1 VTAFEIVEYGPDRRA
16 DYVRL
21 LRDTRD
27 GGGLS
32 AEEFDWW
39 FDGNPTLP
47 RLMAVAEIDS
57 AVVGVASH
65 TPYRM
70 RLGGR
75 ERLAT
80 ASVHAGTDPVARGK
94 GIFRRL
100 EVRNEEEGRRAGV
113 AASIAFASKSTENLF
128 IGPLGWSDIGRLR
141 MWVRALRPVAAA
153 RHAFGRAS
161 APGKR
166 RRRDVSTVRAIE
178 RFDETTNRAYELAA
192 PAYGNHVIRDAAFM
206 NWRYADSPWGY
217 RAFGIGDRAF
227 AIVREKTQ
235 RGTPI
240 AVVADLVAPSGA
252 FRETRALLKQAAA
265 AAGPD
270 AVALFALPPRDP
282 AQRRAFA
289 ASGFVPS
296 PTTLHFVAI
305 ALADDFE
312 LPLHPA
318 AWHFSLGDTD
328 FF

>member
-32 AEEFDWW
+32 PEEFDWW
-39 FDGNPTLP
+39 FDGNPTPP
-47 RLMAVAEIDS
+47 RLMAVAEIDGV
-57 AVVGVASH
+57 VVGVASH

-70 RLGGR
+70 RLVGR

-94 GIFRRL
+94 GIFRGL
-100 EVRNEEEGRRAGV
+100 EIRNEEEGRRAGV
-113 AASIAFASKSTENLF
+113 AASLAFASKSTENLF
-128 IGPLGWSDIGRLR
+128 LGPLGWSEIGRLR
-141 MWVRALRPVAAA
+141 MWVRVLRPVAAA
-153 RHAFGRAS
+153 RRALGRTH
-161 APGKR
+161 APGR
-166 RRRDVSTVRAIE
+166 RRRHDVAGIRKID
-178 RFDETTNRAYELAA
+178 RFDESTDRAYELAA
-192 PAYGNHVIRDAAFM
+192 PAYRNHVIRDAAFM

-217 RAFGIGDRAF
+217 RAFAIGDRAF
-227 AIVREKTQ
+227 AVVREKTQ
-235 RGTPI
+235 RGTQL

-252 FRETRALLKQAAA
+252 FQETRALLKQAAA

-289 ASGFVPS
+289 AAGFVPS
-296 PTTLHFVAI
+296 PSTLHFVAI

-312 LPLHPA
+312 LPLDSA

>member
-1 VTAFEIVEYGPDRRA
+1 VTAYEIVEYGPSRRA

-32 AEEFDWW
+32 PEEFDWW
-39 FDGNPTLP
+39 FDGNPTQP
-47 RLMAVAEIDS
+47 RLMAVAEMDGG
-57 AVVGVASH
+57 VVGVASH

-94 GIFRRL
+94 GIFRAL
-100 EVRNEEEGRRAGV
+100 EVRNEEAGRQAGV

-128 IGPLGWSDIGRLR
+128 LGPLGWSEIGRLR
-141 MWVRALRPVAAA
+141 MWVRVLRPVAAA
-153 RHAFGRAS
+153 RRALGS
-161 APGKR
+161 ALMPGKR
-166 RRRDVSTVRAIE
+166 RRREVSTVHAIE
-178 RFDETTNRAYELAA
+178 RFDEATDSAYELAA
-192 PAYGNHVIRDAAFM
+192 PAYGNHVIRDAALM

-217 RAFGIGDRAF
+217 RAFGIGDRAY
-227 AIVREKTQ
+227 AVVREKTQ

-240 AVVADLVAPSGA
+240 AVVADLVAPPGS
-252 FRETRALLKQAAA
+252 FRETRALLKQAAV

-289 ASGFVPS
+289 AAGFVPS
-296 PTTLHFVAI
+296 PSTLHFVAI

-312 LPLHPA
+312 LPLDPA

>member
-1 VTAFEIVEYGPDRRA
+1 VTDFEIVEYGPDRRA

-32 AEEFDWW
+32 PEEFDWW
-39 FDGNPTLP
+39 FEGNPTQP
-47 RLMAVAEIDS
+47 RLMAVAELDGG
-57 AVVGVASH
+57 VVGVASH

-70 RLGGR
+70 LLGGR
-75 ERLAT
+75 QRLAT

-94 GIFRRL
+94 GIFRAL
-100 EVRNEEEGRRAGV
+100 EVRNEEAGRQAGV
-113 AASIAFASKSTENLF
+113 VASLAFASKSTENLF
-128 IGPLGWSDIGRLR
+128 LGPLGWSEIGRLR
-141 MWVRALRPVAAA
+141 MWMRVLRPVAAVRRA
-153 RHAFGRAS
+153 LGRSPVA
-161 APGKR
+161 GKR
-166 RRRDVSTVRAIE
+166 RRRDVGGTRPID
-178 RFDETTNRAYELAA
+178 RFDGATDRAYELAA

-206 NWRYADSPWGY
+206 NWRYVDSPWGY
-217 RAFGIGDRAF
+217 RAFRIGDRAF
-227 AIVREKTQ
+227 AIVREKAQ

-252 FRETRALLKQAAA
+252 FGETRTLLTQAVVS
-265 AAGPD
+265 AGRD

-282 AQRRAFA
+282 AQRRAFV

-312 LPLHPA
+312 LPLDPA

>member
-1 VTAFEIVEYGPDRRA
+1 VTAYEIVEYGPSRRA

-32 AEEFDWW
+32 PEEFDWW
-39 FDGNPTLP
+39 FDGNPTQP
-47 RLMAVAEIDS
+47 RLMAVAEIDDR
-57 AVVGVASH
+57 VVGVASH

-70 RLGGR
+70 RLDGR

-94 GIFRRL
+94 GIFRAL
-100 EVRNEEEGRRAGV
+100 EVRNEEAGRRAGV
-113 AASIAFASKSTENLF
+113 AASLAFASKSTENLF
-128 IGPLGWSDIGRLR
+128 LGPLGWSEIGRLR
-141 MWVRALRPVAAA
+141 VWMRVLRPVAAA
-153 RHAFGRAS
+153 RRALGRAP
-161 APGKR
+161 APGTR
-166 RRRDVSTVRAIE
+166 RRGSAGGVRAIA
-178 RFDETTNRAYELAA
+178 RFDESTDRAYELAA
-192 PAYGNHVIRDAAFM
+192 PAYGNHVIREAAFM

-217 RAFGIGDRAF
+217 RAFGLGDRAF
-227 AIVREKTQ
+227 AVVREKTQ

-240 AVVADLVAPSGA
+240 AVVADLVVLPGS
-252 FRETRALLKQAAA
+252 FRETRTLLKQAAA
-265 AAGPD
+265 ESGPD

-305 ALADDFE
+305 ALAEDFE
-312 LPLHPA
+312 LPLDPK

>member
-1 VTAFEIVEYGPDRRA
+1 MTAFEIVEYGPDRRA

-32 AEEFDWW
+32 PEEFDWW
-39 FDGNPTLP
+39 FDGNPTQP
-47 RLMAVAEIDS
+47 RLMAVAEIDGG
-57 AVVGVASH
+57 VVGVASH

-70 RLGGR
+70 RLDGR
-75 ERLAT
+75 EQLAT
-80 ASVHAGTDPVARGK
+80 ASVHAGTDPVARGR
-94 GIFRRL
+94 GIFRAL
-100 EVRNEEEGRRAGV
+100 EVRNEEAGRRAGV
-113 AASIAFASKSTENLF
+113 AASLAFASKSTENLF
-128 IGPLGWSDIGRLR
+128 LGPLGWSEIGRLR
-141 MWVRALRPVAAA
+141 VWVRALRPVAAA
-153 RHAFGRAS
+153 RHVLGRAP
-161 APGKR
+161 ARGR
-166 RRRDVSTVRAIE
+166 RRRREVSTVRAID
-178 RFDETTNRAYELAA
+178 RFDESTNRAYELAA

-217 RAFGIGDRAF
+217 RVFGLGDRAF
-227 AIVREKTQ
+227 AVVREKTQ

-240 AVVADLVAPSGA
+240 AIVADLVAPPGS
-252 FRETRALLKQAAA
+252 FRATRTLLKQAAA
-265 AAGPD
+265 ESGLD

-305 ALADDFE
+305 ALADEFE
-312 LPLHPA
+312 LPLDPA

>member
-1 VTAFEIVEYGPDRRA
+1 VTAYEIVEYGPSRRA

-32 AEEFDWW
+32 AKEFDWW
-39 FDGNPTLP
+39 FEGNPTEP
-47 RLMAVAEIDS
+47 RLMAVAKMDD

-70 RLGGR
+70 RLDGR
-75 ERLAT
+75 VRLAT
-80 ASVHAGTDPVARGK
+80 ASVHAGTDPVARGQ
-94 GIFRRL
+94 GIFRAL

-113 AASIAFASKSTENLF
+113 AASLAFASKSTENLF
-128 IGPLGWSDIGRLR
+128 LGPLGWSEIGRLR
-141 MWVRALRPVAAA
+141 MWVRVLRPVAAA
-153 RHAFGRAS
+153 RRALGRA
-161 APGKR
+161 PGPGRR
-166 RRRDVSTVRAIE
+166 RRRDVPGIREIP
-178 RFDETTNRAYELAA
+178 RFDEATDRAYELAA

-217 RAFGIGDRAF
+217 RAFRIGDRAF
-227 AIVREKTQ
+227 AVVREKTQ

-240 AVVADLVAPSGA
+240 AVVADLVAPPGSFG
-252 FRETRALLKQAAA
+252 ETRTLLKQAVVS
-265 AAGPD
+265 AGPN

-289 ASGFVPS
+289 VSGFVPS
-296 PTTLHFVAI
+296 PSTLHFVAI
-305 ALADDFE
+305 ALADDFD
-312 LPLHPA
+312 LPLDPE

>member
-1 VTAFEIVEYGPDRRA
+1 VTAFEIVEYGPARRA

-32 AEEFDWW
+32 SEEFDWW
-39 FDGNPTLP
+39 FEGNPTPP
-47 RLMAVAEIDS
+47 RLMAVAEIDGG
-57 AVVGVASH
+57 VVGVASH

-70 RLGGR
+70 CLGGR

-94 GIFRRL
+94 GIFRGL
-100 EVRNEEEGRRAGV
+100 EVRNEEEGRRAGIV
-113 AASIAFASKSTENLF
+113 ASFAFPGKSTENLF
-128 IGPLGWSDIGRLR
+128 LGPLGWSEIGRLR
-141 MWVRALRPVAAA
+141 MWVRVLRPVAAA
-153 RHAFGRAS
+153 RRALGRA
-161 APGKR
+161 PGPGRR
-166 RRRDVSTVRAIE
+166 RRRDVGGIRKID
-178 RFDETTNRAYELAA
+178 RFDEVTDRAYELAA
-192 PAYGNHVIRDAAFM
+192 PTYGNHVIRDAAFM

-235 RGTPI
+235 RSTPI
-240 AVVADLVAPSGA
+240 AVVADLVAPPGS

-289 ASGFVPS
+289 VAGFVPS

-305 ALADDFE
+305 ALAEDFE
-312 LPLHPA
+312 LPLDPA

>member
-1 VTAFEIVEYGPDRRA
+1 MTAFEIVEYGPNRRA

-21 LRDTRD
+21 LRDTRG

-32 AEEFDWW
+32 PEEFDWW
-39 FDGNPTLP
+39 FDGNPTQP
-47 RLMAVAEIDS
+47 RLMAVAEIDGG
-57 AVVGVASH
+57 VVGVASH

-94 GIFRRL
+94 GIFRAL
-100 EVRNEEEGRRAGV
+100 EVRNEEAGRRAGV
-113 AASIAFASKSTENLF
+113 AASLAFASKSTENLF
-128 IGPLGWSDIGRLR
+128 LGPLGWSEIGRLR
-141 MWVRALRPVAAA
+141 VWVRLLRPVAAA
-153 RHAFGRAS
+153 RRALGRAP
-161 APGKR
+161 APGQRQR
-166 RRRDVSTVRAIE
+166 RSAGGVRQID
-178 RFDETTNRAYELAA
+178 RFDESTDHAYELAA

-235 RGTPI
+235 HGTPI
-240 AVVADLVAPSGA
+240 AVVADLVAPPGS
-252 FRETRALLKQAAA
+252 FRETRALLMQARA

-270 AVALFALPPRDP
+270 AVALFVLPPRDP

-289 ASGFVPS
+289 AAGFVPS

-312 LPLHPA
+312 LPLEPP

>member
-1 VTAFEIVEYGPDRRA
+1 MTAFEIVEYGSNRRA

-32 AEEFDWW
+32 PEEFDWW
-39 FDGNPTLP
+39 FDGNPTRP
-47 RLMAVAEIDS
+47 RLMAVAEIDGG
-57 AVVGVASH
+57 VVGVASH

-70 RLGGR
+70 QLDGR

-94 GIFRRL
+94 GIFRGL

-113 AASIAFASKSTENLF
+113 AVSIAFASKSTENLF
-128 IGPLGWSDIGRLR
+128 LGPLGWSEIGRLR
-141 MWVRALRPVAAA
+141 MWVRVLRPVAAA
-153 RHAFGRAS
+153 RRALGRAPG
-161 APGKR
+161 PGKR
-166 RRRDVSTVRAIE
+166 RRSAGGVRPIA
-178 RFDETTNRAYELAA
+178 RFDESTDHAYELAA

-240 AVVADLVAPSGA
+240 AVVADLVAPPGA
-252 FRETRALLKQAAA
+252 FRETRALLKQARA

-289 ASGFVPS
+289 AAGFVPAPS
-296 PTTLHFVAI
+296 TLHFVAI
-305 ALADDFE
+305 ALAGDFE
-312 LPLHPA
+312 LPLDPV

>member
-1 VTAFEIVEYGPDRRA
+1 MSAFEIVEYGPNRRA

-32 AEEFDWW
+32 PEEFDWW
-39 FDGNPTLP
+39 FGGNPTLP
-47 RLMAVAEIDS
+47 RLMAVAEIDGG
-57 AVVGVASH
+57 VVGVASH

-80 ASVHAGTDPVARGK
+80 ASVHAGTDPVARGR
-94 GIFRRL
+94 GIFRAL
-100 EVRNEEEGRRAGV
+100 EVRNEDEGRRAGV
-113 AASIAFASKSTENLF
+113 AASVAFASKSTENLF
-128 IGPLGWSDIGRLR
+128 LGPLGWSEIGRLR
-141 MWVRALRPVAAA
+141 MWMRVLRPVAAA
-153 RHAFGRAS
+153 RRALGRAP

-166 RRRDVSTVRAIE
+166 RRRDVARVRPIE
-178 RFDETTNRAYELAA
+178 RFDEATDRAYELAA

-217 RAFGIGDRAF
+217 RAFGIDDRAF
-227 AIVREKTQ
+227 AVVREKTQ

-240 AVVADLVAPSGA
+240 AVVADLVAPPGS

-265 AAGPD
+265 SAGPD
-270 AVALFALPPRDP
+270 AVALFALPPHDP

-289 ASGFVPS
+289 AAGFAPS

-312 LPLHPA
+312 LPLDPA

>member
-1 VTAFEIVEYGPDRRA
+1 MTEFEIVEYGPDRRA

-32 AEEFDWW
+32 PEEFDWW

-47 RLMAVAEIDS
+47 RLMAVAEIDCG
-57 AVVGVASH
+57 VVGVASH

-70 RLGGR
+70 GLGGR

-94 GIFRRL
+94 GIFRGL
-100 EVRNEEEGRRAGV
+100 EVRNEEVGRQAGV
-113 AASIAFASKSTENLF
+113 AASLAFASKSTENLF
-128 IGPLGWSDIGRLR
+128 TGPLGWSDIGRLR
-141 MWVRALRPVAAA
+141 MWVRVLRPVAAA
-153 RHAFGRAS
+153 RRAVGRA
-161 APGKR
+161 PGAGR
-166 RRRDVSTVRAIE
+166 RRRGDVRGIRKIE
-178 RFDETTNRAYELAA
+178 RFDEATDRAYELAA
-192 PAYGNHVIRDAAFM
+192 PAYGNHVIRAAAFM

-240 AVVADLVAPSGA
+240 AVVADLVAPPGS
-252 FRETRALLKQAAA
+252 FRETRVLLKQAAV

-289 ASGFVPS
+289 AAGFVPS
-296 PTTLHFVAI
+296 PSTLHFVAI
-305 ALADDFE
+305 ALADDFD
-312 LPLHPA
+312 LPLDPA

>member
-1 VTAFEIVEYGPDRRA
+1 VTAFEIVEYGPERRA

-21 LRDTRD
+21 LRDTRN

-32 AEEFDWW
+32 PEEFDWW
-39 FDGNPTLP
+39 FEGNPTLP
-47 RLMAVAEIDS
+47 RLMAVAEMDG

-94 GIFRRL
+94 GIFRGL

-128 IGPLGWSDIGRLR
+128 TGPLGWSDIGQLR
-141 MWVRALRPVAAA
+141 MWVRVLRPVAAA
-153 RHAFGRAS
+153 RRVLGRAP
-161 APGKR
+161 APAKR
-166 RRRDVSTVRAIE
+166 RRRTAAGVHDIE
-178 RFDETTNRAYELAA
+178 RFDEATDRAYELAA

-227 AIVREKTQ
+227 AVVREKTQ
-235 RGTPI
+235 RGTQI
-240 AVVADLVAPSGA
+240 AVVADLVAPPGS
-252 FRETRALLKQAAA
+252 FRETRALLKQAAV
-265 AAGPD
+265 AAGPE
-270 AVALFALPPRDP
+270 AVALFALPPREP
-282 AQRRAFA
+282 SQRRAFA

-296 PTTLHFVAI
+296 PSTLHFVAI

-312 LPLHPA
+312 LPLDPA

>member
-1 VTAFEIVEYGPDRRA
+1 MTAFEIVEYGPDRRA

-39 FDGNPTLP
+39 FDGNPTPP
-47 RLMAVAEIDS
+47 RLMAVAELDGG
-57 AVVGVASH
+57 VVGVASH

-70 RLGGR
+70 RLDGR

-80 ASVHAGTDPVARGK
+80 ASVHAGTDPVARGQ
-94 GIFRRL
+94 GIFRAL
-100 EVRNEEEGRRAGV
+100 EVRNEEVGRRAGV
-113 AASIAFASKSTENLF
+113 AASLAFASKSTENLF
-128 IGPLGWSDIGRLR
+128 LGPLGWSEIGRLR
-141 MWVRALRPVAAA
+141 VWMRVLRPVAAA
-153 RHAFGRAS
+153 RRALGRS
-161 APGKR
+161 PVPGKR
-166 RRRDVSTVRAIE
+166 VRRDIGGVRPIA
-178 RFDETTNRAYELAA
+178 RFDESTDRAYELAA
-192 PAYGNHVIRDAAFM
+192 PAYGNHVVRDAAFM
-206 NWRYADSPWGY
+206 NWRYADSPWGH
-217 RAFGIGDRAF
+217 RAFRLGDRAF

-240 AVVADLVAPSGA
+240 AVVADLVAPPES
-252 FRETRALLKQAAA
+252 FRETRTLLQQAVA
-265 AAGPD
+265 AAGPE

-312 LPLHPA
+312 LPLDPA